1 MPQVQL
7 ANGPIEFID
16 TGGTGPPV
24 VLLHGVPMT
33 PQTQWMRVLPHLGQR
48 RVVMPTLPMGGHRLP
63 MRQDT
68 DLTQFGMAR
77 ILGEFLQAADLHQ
90 VVLALNDWG
99 GGQFLLT
106 ERLPGYERVAALALV
121 ACEAFDNFPPRPAR
135 PLATMARIPGGM
147 WLTVQAMRL
156 RALRQARIGYGG
168 MSLRGIPDDI
178 LSGWFT
184 PARQDARIGR
194 DFAKFAA
201 GAPERSVLL
210 DAATRLRDIDLPTV
224 IVWATHDT
232 MMPPE
237 HGHRLAELI
246 PGARLVHATESSTLV
261 PMDQPDL
268 VAAAL
273 NDLADT
279 VGVDR

>member
-1 MPQVQL
+1 ML
-7 ANGPIEFID
+7 
-16 TGGTGPPV
+16 GG
-24 VLLHGVPMT
+24 
-33 PQTQWMRVLPHLGQR
+33 
-48 RVVMPTLPMGGHRLP
+48 
-63 MRQDT
+63 
-68 DLTQFGMAR
+68 
-77 ILGEFLQAADLHQ
+77 DLHQ

-106 ERLPGYERVAALALV
+106 EHLPGYERVAALALV

-156 RALRQARIGYGG
+156 RALRQAPIGYGG
-168 MSLRGIPDDI
+168 MSRRGIPDDT
-178 LSGWFT
+178 LSGWFA
-184 PARQDARIGR
+184 PAQQDARIRR

-201 GAPERSVLL
+201 GAPERTVLL
-210 DAATRLRDIDLPTV
+210 DAATRLGDIDLPTV

-261 PMDQPDL
+261 PMDQPEL
-268 VAAAL
+268 VAEAL
-273 NDLADT
+273 NNLADS
-279 VGVDR
+279 VGGDH